1 MKRILFY
8 AIISIMG
15 ILAISGCKKKET
27 YTVTFDANGG
37 TGEMAEQVFIE
48 GEPRALIGNI
58 LSYPGYVF
66 KNWNTEKNG
75 TGTSYDDRQRI
86 TVTSDMTLYAQW
98 KKILTTVT
106 VTFDANGGS
115 GEMEPQQMIADVPR
129 VLVANAFVN
138 GNHPFSCWNTMADGS
153 GTTYTDMQEITI
165 SRNMTLYA
173 QWSSHEFVDLG
184 LPSGT
189 LWANCNVGATNPE
202 DYGDYFAWGET
213 SPKEVYNDSNYNYC
227 VETYCVV
234 DGESYGYKLTK
245 YCNDSR
251 FGYRGFTDDLT
262 TLEPSD
268 DAATVNWGDAWRMP
282 TYEEMVELNDYCIR
296 TRTTQNGI
304 NGLLV
309 TGPNGNSIFLPA
321 AGGYNNLNS
330 ANYLDE
336 VGEQAMYWSSSLGH
350 FGDNV
355 IPTAATIIQFKSY
368 YDSSSFVSISKR
380 SYGQSVRPVV
390 AH

>member
-1 MKRILFY
+1 MKRTLFFMV
-8 AIISIMG
+8 AIFSLAGMI
-15 ILAISGCKKKET
+15 AISGCKKKET

-129 VLVANAFVN
+129 VLVANAFIN
-138 GNHPFSCWNTMADGS
+138 GNHPFNCWNTKPDGS
-153 GTTYTDMQEITI
+153 GTTYVNMQEITI
-165 SRNMTLYA
+165 SKSITLYA
-173 QWSSHEFVDLG
+173 QWSVYEFVDLG

-189 LWANCNVGATNPE
+189 LWATFNVGATNPE

-213 SPKEVYNDSNYNYC
+213 TTKDLYDWG
-227 VETYCVV
+227 TYQHFL
-234 DGESYGYKLTK
+234 YGHAGYIK
-245 YCNDSR
+245 YCCNANN
-251 FGYRGFTDDLT
+251 GYEGFVDNLT
-262 TLEPSD
+262 ALEACD
-268 DAATVNWGDAWRMP
+268 DAATANWGYAWRMP
-282 TYEEMVELNDYCIR
+282 TKTEMEELKNNCTIIW
-296 TRTTQNGI
+296 TSHNGV
-304 NGLLV
+304 NGCSFA
-309 TGPNGNSIFLPA
+309 GPNGNSIFMPA
-321 AGGYNNLNS
+321 AGWNMAQNGL
-330 ANYLDE
+330 
-336 VGEQAMYWSSSLGH
+336 VGVGNFADYWSSTLICNSSDDFAWSLSFDQVGCGLNEDAART
-350 FGDNV
+350 FGL
-355 IPTAATIIQFKSY
+355 
-368 YDSSSFVSISKR
+368 
-380 SYGQSVRPVV
+380 SVRPVYRP
-390 AH
+390 HN